1 MQLKRSKADPC
12 LFYKWTDAELVLW
25 VVIVDD
31 CLGTG
36 PTEEL
41 KKAKAKL
48 MKIFACDD
56 QGEME
61 ENTGCKIEYNKN
73 EWYMKILQL
82 VLIQSRENRLPLYSS
97 YQGRN

>member
-1 MQLKRSKADPC
+1 
-12 LFYKWTDAELVLW
+12 
-25 VVIVDD
+25 VDD

-41 KKAKAKL
+41 KKAKAEL

-61 ENTGCKIEYNKN
+61 EYIGCKIEYNKSKR
-73 EWYMKILQL
+73 YMKILQP
-82 VLIQSRENRLPLYSS
+82 VLIQSFDDEFGVSS
-97 YQGRN
+97 EEPIATPAVPGTVLTKGEVDTDLHQ